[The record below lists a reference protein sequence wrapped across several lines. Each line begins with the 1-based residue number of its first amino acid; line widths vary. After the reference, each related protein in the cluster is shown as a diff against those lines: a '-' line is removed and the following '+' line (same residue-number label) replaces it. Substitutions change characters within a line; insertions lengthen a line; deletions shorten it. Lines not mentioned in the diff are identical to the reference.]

1 MTILIKKYKNRR
13 LYDMEKSQYVTVDDL
28 RQYVVEAKA
37 FRVEDS
43 TTGQDITNTILLQI
57 LVEMQTLSSHF
68 LSSELLRQLIR
79 LAHHPMHQ
87 SVDHLL
93 QETLSYMEAQLKG
106 NPWLDYQK
114 ASSELAKESQQFF
127 AKWQEFFNYNKP

>member
-1 MTILIKKYKNRR
+1 
-13 LYDMEKSQYVTVDDL
+13 MEKSQYVTVDDL
-28 RQYVVEAKA
+28 RQYVVENRL

-43 TTGQDITNTILLQI
+43 VSGQDITNTILLQI
-57 LVEMQTLSSHF
+57 LVEMQTLSSQF
-68 LSSELLRQLIR
+68 LSSELLRQLIS

-93 QETLSYMEAQLKG
+93 QDTLSYMGAQLQG

-114 ASSELAKESQQFF
+114 AGSEFAKESQQFF
-127 AKWQEFFNYNKP
+127 AKWQEFFKSHKP